1 MKGYNMKYTT
11 SIDDEEFNT
20 PRAALEYIIN
30 YYGDEVLQEKF
41 DAALESANSD
51 KTLNVVHSPEYRET
65 FEVHLQAVDIIKA
78 IDIHL
83 YTRMFK
89 DWVDRMYDLIEDEF
103 ECNEEESVPTIFG
116 ETIMIKE

>member
-1 MKGYNMKYTT
+1 MKYTT

-30 YYGDEVLQEKF
+30 YYGDEILQEKF
-41 DAALESANSD
+41 DEALEAANSD
-51 KTLNVVHSPEYRET
+51 KTLNVVHSPQYCET

-89 DWVDRMYDLIEDEF
+89 DWVDRMYDLVEDEF

-116 ETIMIKE
+116 ETIYMHK